1 MKRHLHLAIGLS
13 SVLLAA
19 CCLAGAGLAWL
30 RAAVGAVARTA
41 LLCTASE
48 PAQPPTESLTMA
60 TSLTSES
67 ALPGAGY
74 WFGPTVGVDRTLA
87 GREPDPV
94 PAFDAAAWNPGPPGT
109 ARAGP
114 VPVPM
119 TGTGT

>member
-1 MKRHLHLAIGLS
+1 MKRHLHLAMGLS

-41 LLCTASE
+41 LLCTVSE
-48 PAQPPTESLTMA
+48 PAQAPAESITMA
-60 TSLTSES
+60 TSRTSET
-67 ALPGAGY
+67 ALPRTGY
-74 WFGPTVGVDRTLA
+74 WFGPTLGVDRSPVWRES
-87 GREPDPV
+87 GRA

-114 VPVPM
+114 VPVPL
-119 TGTGT
+119 TGTET